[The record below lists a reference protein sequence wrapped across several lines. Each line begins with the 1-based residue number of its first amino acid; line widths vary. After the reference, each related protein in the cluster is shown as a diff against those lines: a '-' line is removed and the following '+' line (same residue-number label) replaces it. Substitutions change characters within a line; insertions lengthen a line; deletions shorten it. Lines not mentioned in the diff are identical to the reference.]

1 MTWPAYMRIE
11 TLARYLDQS
20 VRYVEQLERRGL
32 LPPRRPL
39 QRLEFLQ
46 VRVPPAH
53 KLLPRLA
60 TEMVIPEVDV
70 AAAVTLGAPHARS
83 VYVSDGRVPACA
95 WL

>member
-39 QRLEFLQ
+39 LMQTPAQRGSL
-46 VRVPPAH
+46 
-53 KLLPRLA
+53 
-60 TEMVIPEVDV
+60 
-70 AAAVTLGAPHARS
+70 
-83 VYVSDGRVPACA
+83 
-95 WL
+95 

>member
-39 QRLEFLQ
+39 LRVWVSGFRPADAINKPVHVARQQ
-46 VRVPPAH
+46 VHLGRKGYVVSDPIEH
-53 KLLPRLA
+53 RLPRPG
-60 TEMVIPEVDV
+60 VI
-70 AAAVTLGAPHARS
+70 
-83 VYVSDGRVPACA
+83 
-95 WL
+95 